1 MPVYTVKDTSNDE
14 YTEVNMSYEAFK
26 EYMKENTNLQQV
38 FKMPATVSGSISA
51 HRRAGEG
58 WQDILKKVK
67 KASGKDN
74 TVNV

>member
-26 EYMKENTNLQQV
+26 EYLKENANLQQV

-58 WQDILKKVK
+58 WQDVLKNIK
-67 KASGKDN
+67 KNSGKKN
-74 TVNV
+74 SINV